1 MENKQIVTNFSDQDL
16 YSWSVCLFYLNH
28 FPNMNLRY
36 DFIDRNK
43 TVYPEGFLE
52 KLNEQIKGM
61 DGLKMTREEIE
72 GLKHFTSTYFPSW
85 FYIFLEG
92 LELKSDEVKMW
103 IEEDGTLHGT
113 IEGPAWRTVFWEQL
127 LLATISELYH
137 REIGDFEF
145 YDLNTETS
153 FTKSKGA
160 LLMSNGCNFCDMGTR
175 RRFSKEHHKMVVETL
190 CESYDTSDIN
200 KSGKFMGTSNL
211 WLAIKLKEKYPW
223 IKCIGT
229 MSHQV
234 ISVCAAVFGP
244 REANK
249 IAMQKWY
256 ESYKGNLGIYLFDC
270 LGEKAFYNNFSRENA
285 KLWDGYRI
293 DSGDNLDQFEKLH
306 KRLLEFRMDP
316 SKIGCVFSNGLKV
329 WDSIDIHSKIGGAMM
344 DSYGIGTELTCGM
357 QDSRI
362 KPCNMVIKATGCQLT
377 PKSEW
382 LNCIKLSCDEGKA
395 CGDPDTVKAYRT
407 LIG

>member
-1 MENKQIVTNFSDQDL
+1 MNKQIVTDFSDQDL

-36 DFIDRNK
+36 EFIDRNK

-61 DGLKMTREEIE
+61 DGLKMKDWEIE
-72 GLKHFTSTYFPSW
+72 GLHQFTNTYFPSW
-85 FYIFLEG
+85 FYTFLKG
-92 LELKSDEVKMW
+92 LELKSNEVNMY
-103 IEEDGTLHGT
+103 IAEDGTLHGT
-113 IEGPAWRTVFWEQL
+113 IEGPAWRVVFWEQL

-137 REIGDFEF
+137 REIGDSQY
-145 YDLNTETS
+145 YDVNTESS
-153 FTKSKGA
+153 FTQTKGN
-160 LLMSNGCNFCDMGTR
+160 LLMSGGCNFCDMGTR
-175 RRFSKEHHKMVVETL
+175 RRFSKEHHEMVMETL
-190 CESYDTSDIN
+190 CKTHEEAV
-200 KSGKFMGTSNL
+200 KKPGKFIGTSNL
-211 WLAIKLKEKYPW
+211 YLAIKYKKRYPW

-229 MSHQV
+229 MSHQA
-234 ISVCAAVFGP
+234 ISVCAAVYGP

-256 ESYKGNLGIYLFDC
+256 ESYKGNLGIYLYDC

-285 KLWDGYRI
+285 KLWDGYRV
-293 DSGDNLDQFEKLH
+293 DSGDNFDQFRKLYG
-306 KRLLEFRMDP
+306 KLLEFRVDP
-316 SKIGCVFSNGLKV
+316 SKIGIVFSNGLKV
-329 WDSIDIHSKIGGAMM
+329 LDAIDIHAKVAGAMM

-357 QDSRI
+357 QDTRI

-395 CGDPDTVKAYRT
+395 CGDQRTVEAYKS

>member
-1 MENKQIVTNFSDQDL
+1 MNKQIVTDFSDQDL

-36 DFIDRNK
+36 EFIDRNK

-61 DGLKMTREEIE
+61 DGLKMKDWEIE
-72 GLKHFTSTYFPSW
+72 GLHQFTNTYFPSW
-85 FYIFLEG
+85 FYTFLKG
-92 LELKSDEVKMW
+92 LELKSDEVKMYMAA
-103 IEEDGTLHGT
+103 DGTLHGT
-113 IEGPAWRTVFWEQL
+113 IEGPAWRVVFWEQL

-137 REIGDFEF
+137 REIGDSQ
-145 YDLNTETS
+145 YYNVNTESS
-153 FTKSKGA
+153 FTRMKGD

-175 RRFSKEHHKMVVETL
+175 RRFSKEHHEMVMETL
-190 CESYDTSDIN
+190 CKTHEDSV
-200 KSGKFMGTSNL
+200 KKPGKFIGTSNL
-211 WLAIKLKEKYPW
+211 YLAIKYKKRYPW

-229 MSHQV
+229 MSHQA
-234 ISVCAAVFGP
+234 ISVCAAIYGP

-256 ESYKGNLGIYLFDC
+256 ESYKGNLGIYLYDC

-285 KLWDGYRI
+285 KLWDGYRV
-293 DSGDNLDQFEKLH
+293 DSGDNFDQFRKLYG
-306 KRLLEFRMDP
+306 KLLEFRVDP
-316 SKIGCVFSNGLKV
+316 SKIGIVFSNGLKV
-329 WDSIDIHSKIGGAMM
+329 LDAVDIHAKVAGAMM

-357 QDSRI
+357 QDTRI

-395 CGDPDTVKAYRT
+395 CGDPKTVEAYKS

>member
-1 MENKQIVTNFSDQDL
+1 MNKQIVTDFSDQDL

-36 DFIDRNK
+36 EFIDRNK

-61 DGLKMTREEIE
+61 DGLKMKDWEID
-72 GLKHFTSTYFPSW
+72 GLRQFTNTYFPSW
-85 FYIFLEG
+85 FYTFLKG
-92 LELKSDEVKMW
+92 LELKSDEVNMYIK
-103 IEEDGTLHGT
+103 EDGTLHGT
-113 IEGPAWRTVFWEQL
+113 IEGPAWRVVFWEQL

-137 REIGDFEF
+137 REIGDSQY
-145 YDLNTETS
+145 YDVNTESS
-153 FTKSKGA
+153 FTRTKGD

-175 RRFSKEHHKMVVETL
+175 RRFSKEHHEMVMETL
-190 CESYDTSDIN
+190 CKTHEESV
-200 KSGKFMGTSNL
+200 KKPGKFIGTSNL
-211 WLAIKLKEKYPW
+211 YLAIKYKKRYPW

-229 MSHQV
+229 MSHQA
-234 ISVCAAVFGP
+234 ISVCAAVYGP

-256 ESYKGNLGIYLFDC
+256 ESYKGNLGIYLYDC

-285 KLWDGYRI
+285 KLWDGYRV
-293 DSGDNLDQFEKLH
+293 DSGDNLDQFRKLYG
-306 KRLLEFRMDP
+306 KLLEFRVDP
-316 SKIGCVFSNGLKV
+316 SKIGIVFSNGLKV
-329 WDSIDIHSKIGGAMM
+329 YDAIDIHAKVAGSMM

-357 QDSRI
+357 QDTRI

-395 CGDPDTVKAYRT
+395 CGDQRTVEAYKS